1 MSEFEKMPEKQE
13 KWKDFQKSYNVTS
26 KNILKI
32 LGTNIT
38 LFVCILLPIL
48 LIGFIWTDFGAPEIG
63 LKYISDGIVT
73 VAMFVIGEMMMM
85 RVGADGGKLDTEYT
99 DARGAFI
106 ELVDKVNGI
115 GTMFMAI
122 FCEWQIDLE
131 MDHAVAARLRAMR
144 FTRADWAELKD
155 LPYGELEMRF
165 GKKKAKKIIA
175 IRELEPIE
183 LNESILL
190 YDGEDLARGGTPI
203 SGEGYM
209 RKKSHS
215 VSMLLS
221 CIFAGLLTVSVAITL
236 TSDFSFARVMYTV
249 FKLVVLLFRMAT
261 GYNTG
266 ARAYNTIEVRR
277 LQVVCNY
284 LRQYVRFV
292 TDKTYLK
299 LGDKYGDISCY
310 IIDEVQTI
318 E

>member
-1 MSEFEKMPEKQE
+1 MSELEKMPDKQE
-13 KWKDFQKSYNVTS
+13 KWKDFQKNYNVTS
-26 KNILKI
+26 KNILRTI
-32 LGTNIT
+32 GMNMT
-38 LFVCILLPIL
+38 LYVCILLPML
-48 LIGFIWTDFGAPEIG
+48 LIGFIWTDFGVPEIG
-63 LKYISDGIVT
+63 FKYLSDGIVT
-73 VAMFVIGEMMMM
+73 VAVFVIGELMMTK
-85 RVGADGGKLDTEYT
+85 VGADGGKLDTEYT
-99 DARGAFI
+99 DARRVFT
-106 ELVDKVNGI
+106 ELVDEVNKV
-115 GTMFMAI
+115 GTMFMVV

-131 MDHAVAARLRAMR
+131 MDHAIATRIRALR
-144 FTRADWAELKD
+144 FTRNDWDKVKEL
-155 LPYGELEMRF
+155 PEEELEARF
-165 GKKKAKKIIA
+165 GKKKAKKIA
-175 IRELEPIE
+175 EIRELEPIE
-183 LNESILL
+183 LNEAILL
-190 YDGEDLARGGTPI
+190 YDGDNLERGGTPI

-209 RKKSHS
+209 KKKSHS
-215 VSMLLS
+215 VGTILS
-221 CIFAGLLTVSVAITL
+221 WVFTGLLTVSVAITL

-310 IIDEVQTI
+310 ITEETQTI